1 MVGKAFV
8 HCSFCMEF
16 CARGPFDHFYSL
28 HFLRRRMIPWTIAT
42 FLFVFISSISAVQH
56 QDPEANG
63 DGEAFWVGCEEG
75 WFLSWLD
82 WNWWARSGKNMKKPQ
97 DYIANP
103 MVDHHLYSKVEIWVV
118 IPIFEHAGISSCG
131 FYAECFPIISHY
143 IPIISSDLPIL
154 SALTQ

>member
-16 CARGPFDHFYSL
+16 CARWPFDHFYYIFWDVGW
-28 HFLRRRMIPWTIAT
+28 FLEWTIAT
-42 FLFVFISSISAVQH
+42 FLSVHIITIGRPAPGSW
-56 QDPEANG
+56 
-63 DGEAFWVGCEEG
+63 GERWGRGVE
-75 WFLSWLD
+75 SWLD

-97 DYIANP
+97 DYITNP

-131 FYAECFPIISHY
+131 LYAECFPIISIISHY
-143 IPIISSDLPIL
+143 IPIISSDIPIL
-154 SALTQ
+154 SPLNQ

>member
-8 HCSFCMEF
+8 HCSLCMEF

-28 HFLRRRMIPWTIAT
+28 HFLRRRRIPWTIAT

-63 DGEAFWVGCEEG
+63 DGEAWSGVGCEEG

-82 WNWWARSGKNMKKPQ
+82 WNWWARSGKNMKKLK
-97 DYIANP
+97 IVSNP

-118 IPIFEHAGISSCG
+118 ISIFEHAGISSCG
-131 FYAECFPIISHY
+131 FYANVFQLYPIIFPLYPAIFPFYPH
-143 IPIISSDLPIL
+143 
-154 SALTQ
+154 